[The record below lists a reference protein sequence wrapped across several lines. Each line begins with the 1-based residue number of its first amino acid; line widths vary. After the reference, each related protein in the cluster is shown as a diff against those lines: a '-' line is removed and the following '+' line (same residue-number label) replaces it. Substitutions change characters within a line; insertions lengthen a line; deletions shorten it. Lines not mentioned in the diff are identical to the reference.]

1 MAGAPRVFLDGT
13 PLSGP
18 PGGIR
23 RFTEEL
29 HAALP
34 AQWPEAQFGL
44 ISDQE
49 EPKPQGW
56 RKRWWSLG
64 LPAALRARGAD
75 LFHGVD
81 FAVPYIPVC
90 PSVMTVHDLSPW
102 KLPDAENQRVR
113 ERAGWLLR
121 LRVPTMIHTPSAAV
135 REELIQHFDWP
146 EERVVAIPLAA
157 AERFAPSE
165 RRVYA
170 RPYVLSVATL
180 EPRKNL
186 AIVVAACEKL
196 WAEGLDFDLVLVG
209 QSREGFALPSHA
221 RIHFPGYV
229 SEGDLAAYYSHAVCT
244 VYPSLYE
251 GFGLPVLEAMR
262 CGSPVIAADIPVLR
276 ETGGAA
282 AAYAAPGEA
291 GAWAAPMRS
300 CLESEEERERRREWG
315 VARAAEFSWGKTAS
329 AMKELYE
336 RCLG

>member
-1 MAGAPRVFLDGT
+1 MPGAPKIFLDGT

-29 HAALP
+29 YAALP
-34 AQWPEAQFGL
+34 AQWPAAEFGL
-44 ISDQE
+44 ISDQQ
-49 EPKPQGW
+49 EPRPQGW

-64 LPAALRARGAD
+64 LAAALREREAD

-90 PSVMTVHDLSPW
+90 RSVMTVHDLSPW
-102 KLPDAENQRVR
+102 KLPDAHNQRVR

-121 LRVPTMIHTPSAAV
+121 LRVPTMIHTPSVAV

-165 RRVYA
+165 RRVYE

-186 AIVVAACEKL
+186 AIVVAACERL

-209 QSREGFALPSHA
+209 QTREGFALAASE
-221 RIHFPGYV
+221 RIHFAGYV
-229 SEGDLAAYYSHAVCT
+229 AEGDLAAYYSHAVCT

-251 GFGLPVLEAMR
+251 GFGLPVVEAMR
-262 CGSPVIAADIPVLR
+262 CGSPVIASDIAVLR
-276 ETGGAA
+276 ESG
-282 AAYAAPGEA
+282 GEA
-291 GAWAAPMRS
+291 GVYAAVNDAAAWAAALRKVF
-300 CLESEEERERRREWG
+300 EGKDEVRREAGLRW
-315 VARAAEFSWGKTAS
+315 ASTFSWNKTAR